1 MLDNA
6 RHTLVESFLLLETMD
21 GDGSVLDYG
30 REFDSCYDAEK
41 DRVVWIH
48 FRACLG
54 RAHAALVRARRR
66 KAKKG
71 STDTTALGEATLESD
86 TSATPVQGV
95 DDGRIRKLGGAKR
108 RKQCKLD
115 QQDVLGD
122 SN

>member
-1 MLDNA
+1 
-6 RHTLVESFLLLETMD
+6 MD

-30 REFDSCYDAEK
+30 REFDSGYDAEK